1 MKICKSCGSEFNSSG
16 SFCSKRCQGKY
27 ASTFVKNHKCNF
39 KNKHAPFG
47 RWTCTKCGQIFETR
61 TKMFEHT
68 RTHRLNPD
76 KKEAWNKGLTKETD
90 PRIMKG
96 VETFSKKYK
105 EGLITPSFLG
115 KHFTEEQRKKISD
128 SMKKAHAEGRA
139 HNIGQSRWNNE
150 PSYPEKFFIKVIEN
164 EFENKNYQREFPFFK
179 YSLDFAWVNEKK
191 VLEID
196 GEQHERFNEYKER
209 DKKKD
214 ELLLKNGWKVL
225 RIKWKD
231 VMKETKYWIKVAKS
245 FIDS

>member
-1 MKICKSCGSEFNSSG
+1 M
-16 SFCSKRCQGKY
+16 
-27 ASTFVKNHKCNF
+27 
-39 KNKHAPFG
+39 
-47 RWTCTKCGQIFETR
+47 IFETR
-61 TKMFEHT
+61 AKLFKHT
-68 RTHRLNPD
+68 RNHRANPD
-76 KKEAWNKGLTKETD
+76 EKCAWNKGLTKETD
-90 PRIMKG
+90 PRIKLSS
-96 VETFSKKYK
+96 ENLSKKYK
-105 EGLITPSFLG
+105 EGLFIPSFLG
-115 KHFTEEQRKKISD
+115 KHFTKEQIKKISD

-196 GEQHERFNEYKER
+196 GEQHERFKEYKER

-231 VMKETKYWIKVAKS
+231 VMKDSKYWIKVAKS